1 MRQALS
7 AAALLPGS
15 RPIFEVHPMRE
26 LYHYAKDIIDS
37 SIDMIIAVDMDR
49 TIIEFNRA
57 AEAVFGYEA
66 QEMLGRTIDILYND
80 PAEGLEVYKS
90 LAAASCYRGVV
101 ANKRKNGEVFM
112 AYLSASTLKNIDGKP
127 VGFMGISRD
136 ITEQRAME
144 EAVVASEKRYRS
156 LVENM
161 NEFVA
166 EINITGA
173 LYFVNKFFSESTGHS
188 VDSLIDSN
196 FYSFIHPDDLEGLS
210 ARCRQAMDKG
220 GQIRGCEFRFRN
232 KDGSYIHLLTNADPV
247 YDYMG
252 NLRSLLLVSFDIT
265 AMKTVEGQ
273 MKNAKDTAEA
283 ANAAKSEFLANMS
296 HELRTPMNG
305 IIGMAELL
313 LDTPLNKGQRKYL
326 SMLRE
331 SADSLLALLNGIL
344 DFSKIEAGKLEL
356 EEIDFDIRDVIEQAV
371 ESLSVQA
378 QKKAILFLSYIAQ
391 DVPHMVKGDPV
402 RFKQIIVNLAG
413 NAIKFTEKGEVTVR
427 LETCPEEEGVL
438 RVRVSD
444 TGPGIPADKVNKIFE
459 SFTQV
464 DGSTTRRY
472 GGTGLG
478 LAITKRLVTLM
489 QGEIEVI
496 SEEGKGSTFD
506 FSVRLQKAALSPLPN
521 HNIIA
526 KLADKRILLIDGHD
540 LSRTIIREMSEAA
553 GMKVC
558 EAKDSVT
565 ILAGIEQAAEAN
577 EHFDLILLDSGIDDI
592 DPRDLMEL
600 LMTDPL
606 TFETDV
612 ILMVHGQNKDAESRW
627 KGLKIWGSLS
637 KPIKRSTF
645 YDSIHLAMGG
655 FLSETSVAKTCYTKA
670 PEGKRS
676 YYKILLAE
684 DNIVNQ
690 ELAIGLIEKN
700 GHSVSVACTGTE
712 AIAALAKN
720 RFDVVL
726 MDVEMPQ
733 MNGLEATRY
742 IRNSKSGDFN
752 PNIPI
757 IAMTANAFQ
766 DDKERCLNAGMN
778 DYISKPISVVQ
789 LLEVIERTMDG
800 VSVQGEAPPAAIS
813 KNDIFDKDGL
823 FDRLDDEV
831 FIRKICAI
839 FRDDAAVQMDK
850 LKNALA
856 ADNAA
861 EVELVAHTIKGMAAN
876 LSGIR
881 TKNEAMRMEMA
892 ARKLD
897 LSQAHSIYPQLEK
910 EINALLAAISNSQL
924 I

>member
-1 MRQALS
+1 
-7 AAALLPGS
+7 
-15 RPIFEVHPMRE
+15 MRE
-26 LYHYAKDIIDS
+26 LYHYAKEIIDS

-49 TIIEFNRA
+49 TIIGFNRA

-66 QEMLGRTIDILYND
+66 NEMLGRNIDVLYND
-80 PAEGLEVYKS
+80 PAEGRQIYKA
-90 LAAASCYRGVV
+90 LAATSCYRGVV

-112 AYLSASTLKNIDGKP
+112 SYLSASTLKNSDDKP

-136 ITEQRAME
+136 ITEQRQTE
-144 EAVVASEKRYRS
+144 EAVVASEKRYRA

-166 EINITGA
+166 EVDTSGR
-173 LYFVNKFFSESTGHS
+173 LYFVNKYFSDSTGHS
-188 VDSLIDSN
+188 LGSLINSN
-196 FYSFIHPDDLEGLS
+196 FYSFIHPDDVEGLS
-210 ARCRQAMDKG
+210 ARCRQAIDKG
-220 GQIRGCEFRFRN
+220 GQIRGCEFRFKS
-232 KDGSYIHLLTNADPV
+232 KDGSYINLLTNADPV
-247 YDYMG
+247 YDHMG
-252 NLRSLLLVSFDIT
+252 NLRSLLFVSFDIT
-265 AMKTVEGQ
+265 AMKTVEEQ
-273 MKNAKDTAEA
+273 MKHAKDTAEA
-283 ANAAKSEFLANMS
+283 ANSAKSEFLANMS

-305 IIGMAELL
+305 VIGMAELL
-313 LDTPLNKGQRKYL
+313 LDTPLNKEQRKYL

-331 SADSLLALLNGIL
+331 SANSLLGLLNSIL
-344 DFSKIEAGKLEL
+344 DFSKIEAGRLEL

-371 ESLSVQA
+371 ESLSFQA
-378 QKKAILFLSYIAQ
+378 QKKAILFLSHIAQ

-402 RFKQIIVNLAG
+402 RLKQIIVNLAG

-427 LETCPEEEGVL
+427 LETFPEEEGLL
-438 RVRVSD
+438 RVRVAD
-444 TGPGIPADKVNKIFE
+444 TGPGIPADKVNTIFE

-478 LAITKRLVTLM
+478 LAITKKLVTLM
-489 QGEIEVI
+489 QGEIKVI
-496 SEEGKGSTFD
+496 SEENRGSTFD
-506 FSVRLQKAALSPLPN
+506 FNVRFKKAAPSPPPTQPPT
-521 HNIIA
+521 HNVMA
-526 KLADKRILLIDGHD
+526 KLADKRMLLIDNHD
-540 LSRTIIREMSEAA
+540 LSRTIILEMAEAA
-553 GMKVC
+553 GMKVSQ
-558 EAKDSVT
+558 AKDSVA
-565 ILAGIEQAAEAN
+565 ILANIERAAEAN
-577 EHFDLILLDSGIDDI
+577 EPFDIILLDSGIDDI
-592 DPRDLMEL
+592 DPHDLIEL
-600 LMTDPL
+600 LKTDPL
-606 TFETDV
+606 TFATDV
-612 ILMVHGQNKDAESRW
+612 ILMVHGQNKEAESRW
-627 KGLKIWGSLS
+627 KELNIWGSLS
-637 KPIKRSTF
+637 KPIKRSTL

-670 PEGKRS
+670 PAARRS

-684 DNIVNQ
+684 DNIVSQ

-712 AIAALAKN
+712 AIAALARN

-766 DDKERCLNAGMN
+766 DDKERCLSAGMN

-789 LLEVIERTMDG
+789 LLEVIERTMG
-800 VSVQGEAPPAAIS
+800 GLSAQGQYPPVEVS
-813 KNDIFDKDGL
+813 KNDIFDKDEL
-823 FDRLDDEV
+823 FNRLDDEA
-831 FIRKICAI
+831 FIKKICAI
-839 FRDDAAVQMDK
+839 FIDDAAVHMDK

-861 EVELVAHTIKGMAAN
+861 EVEIVAHTIKGMAAN

-897 LSQAHSIYPQLEK
+897 LSQAHSVYPQLEK
-910 EINALLAAISNSQL
+910 EINALLAAIADSKL